1 MRLLTETPTHHP
13 KNPVKSENF
22 NHPTQGTRCNPAVL
36 RRLRCMLDPPFCP
49 VRPPITVS
57 SAAVDRPHTRPVHI
71 MGRGTQSTTGEASR
85 ESTHSRH
92 TVDTQSTSS
101 RSAYA
106 YCVDAVATSSSRSAS
121 DPGFL
126 SPTRRNTRHNTSPQ
140 TTPNARIDTGA
151 RKQAPATTSTACFRE
166 ACPSAAAVDTHREK

>member
-1 MRLLTETPTHHP
+1 VRSMLRVLRLLCC
-13 KNPVKSENF
+13 VD
-22 NHPTQGTRCNPAVL
+22 
-36 RRLRCMLDPPFCP
+36 RLRCMLDPPPFCP

-151 RKQAPATTSTACFRE
+151 RKQAPATTSIYRFATLLCLGYTVSTACFRQ